1 MILNLDS
8 LNIEGY
14 EMGESNSQK
23 NTTFYTINYRKIT
36 ITLVILKESGEK

>member
-23 NTTFYTINYRKIT
+23 NDIPQHFIQ
-36 ITLVILKESGEK
+36 